1 MPLTSLR
8 RAALLIAAAALFAAC
23 GSSGGQRADAD
34 NGAVVVETT
43 LPPPTTPTTPP
54 GPPMTSCTSV
64 VHLGDSTSIGL
75 FSPAY
80 LPNPAERIDAQYAR
94 VGVTTTNNQVSGA
107 RSIVEHLKG
116 QLNAED
122 VATQVKA
129 TGYKG
134 CWVLAL
140 GTTDAANI
148 AHGSSHFE
156 QDRIDKM
163 MTTVNGDPVL
173 WVNVKTIK
181 TTGDWANP
189 NMAKFDQILEANL
202 DKYPNL
208 HIYDWA
214 SVVQDAWFT
223 SDDIHYTSAGSAQRS
238 KLIADALAAQMPKG
252 GDQSNGHA
260 TTTTDDDSGDT
271 DSTDSG
277 T

>member
-1 MPLTSLR
+1 MNIKILG
-8 RAALLIAAAALFAAC
+8 AFAAVALLAAC
-23 GSSGGQRADAD
+23 GAGQHPEGGDE
-34 NGAVVVETT
+34 GAHPVVETT
-43 LPPPTTPTTPP
+43 VPVPTTPTTPP

-80 LPNPAERIDAQYAR
+80 LPKPAERIDAQYAR
-94 VGVTTTNNQVSGA
+94 VGVTKTDNQVSGA

-122 VATQVKA
+122 VAKQIKA
-129 TGYKG
+129 TGYQG

-140 GTTDAANI
+140 GTTDAADI
-148 AHGSSHFE
+148 AHGSTHTE
-156 QDRIDKM
+156 QDRIDRM
-163 MTTVNGDPVL
+163 MAAVGDDPVL

-189 NMAKFDQILEANL
+189 NMVKFDQVLASNT

-214 SVVQDAWFT
+214 AVVQDAWFT
-223 SDDIHYTSAGSAQRS
+223 SDQIHYTSAGSAFRA
-238 KLIADALAAQMPKG
+238 KLIADALAQEIPKG
-252 GDQSNGHA
+252 GDSNS
-260 TTTTDDDSGDT
+260 TDSNST

-277 T
+277 YSRN